1 MNSMNQL
8 KQKIKAIEIPQRKRD
23 VDHDIVR
30 TTFTMPEP
38 ESEAID
44 VLRKRIVKENGEILN
59 RSEAVRIGLLAL
71 QGLSISKM
79 KALLSDLERYRP
91 GRKRKVVED

>member
-1 MNSMNQL
+1 MNQI
-8 KQKIKAIEIPQRKRD
+8 KQKIKVIEVPQKKRD
-23 VDHDIVR
+23 LDQDIVR
-30 TTFTMPEP
+30 TTFTMPES

-71 QGLSISKM
+71 QSLPNSKM
-79 KALLSDLERYRP
+79 KTLLSDLERYRP
-91 GRKRKVVED
+91 GRKKKVVLD